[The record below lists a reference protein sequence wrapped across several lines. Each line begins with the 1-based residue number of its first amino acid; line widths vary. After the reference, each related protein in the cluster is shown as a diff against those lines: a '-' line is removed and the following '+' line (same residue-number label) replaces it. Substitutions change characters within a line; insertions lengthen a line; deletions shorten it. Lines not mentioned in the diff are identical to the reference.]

1 MGKTKLLQKALNY
14 ANDNHLAITDDAS
27 ALELSGCE
35 VLIVE
40 GSADNFKLTTP
51 DDLKMAKILIED
63 IHV

>member
-27 ALELSGCE
+27 ALELIGCE